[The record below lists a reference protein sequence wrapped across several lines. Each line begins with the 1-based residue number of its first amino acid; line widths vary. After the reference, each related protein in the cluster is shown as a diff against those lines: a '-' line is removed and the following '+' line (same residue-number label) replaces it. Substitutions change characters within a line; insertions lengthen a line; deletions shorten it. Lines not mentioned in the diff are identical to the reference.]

1 MLFDTVN
8 VDNDIGNND
17 INYSGEIWKMFV
29 ILAAFAAAIFMGLN
43 IGGNNAAA
51 SMGAAYGAKARTKN
65 QAVVLIAVFSLLGAV
80 FSGGEVIKTLGEGI
94 VPGNTITLTAA
105 IIAITAAGLAM
116 FLANVIKVPVSTSQA
131 AVGAVTGIG
140 VFYGVLDTH
149 LLSKIV
155 GWWVFTPLLA
165 FVLAYIAGKY
175 LHPILL
181 YWLVD
186 HKSEDK
192 IRKII
197 NILLT
202 ISGCYVAYSAGANN
216 AANAVGPLVGAGL
229 MTQTTGAIV
238 GGLAIGAGAILLGSR
253 ILDTVGNDITE
264 LCAIRAI
271 FVEFIAAIIVHAAS
285 ILGIPISLGEIVTA
299 AIIGIGCAN
308 QGIIAAKSDTVKR
321 IAIMWVVSPLLAG
334 TIAYLAIR
342 TLV

>member
-1 MLFDTVN
+1 
-8 VDNDIGNND
+8 
-17 INYSGEIWKMFV
+17 MFV

-116 FLANVIKVPVSTSQA
+116 FLANIIKVPISTSQA

-140 VFYGVLDTH
+140 IFYGVLDTH

-155 GWWVFTPLLA
+155 GWWVVTPVLAFTLAYVVGKCVHPPLL
-165 FVLAYIAGKY
+165 I
-175 LHPILL
+175 
-181 YWLVD
+181 WLVD
-186 HKSEDK
+186 HESEEQ

-197 NILLT
+197 SILLT
-202 ISGCYVAYSAGANN
+202 VSGCYVAYSAGANN
-216 AANAVGPLVGAGL
+216 AANAVGPLVGAGF
-229 MTQTTGAIV
+229 MSPTTGAIV
-238 GGLAIGAGAILLGSR
+238 GGLAIGAGAMLLGSR
-253 ILDTVGNDITE
+253 ILDTVGNNITE
-264 LCAIRAI
+264 LCVIRAI
-271 FVEFIAAIIVHAAS
+271 FVEIIAAVIVHAAS

-308 QGIIAAKSDTVKR
+308 QGIVATKSDTVKK
-321 IAIMWVVSPLLAG
+321 IVVMWFVSPLFAG
-334 TIAYLAIR
+334 AIAYAGIWA
-342 TLV
+342 LV